1 MSARKLWLII
11 ASAFVLGAGAL
22 FYAQKAYPE
31 TFLLPL
37 SGLPLVPL
45 ANLSMPSM
53 PSMPN
58 ISAFTDV
65 LPSGAPRWHSTDYYY
80 YYQYYANPY
89 GQYYG
94 AHPFSFSAGKS

>member
-65 LPSGAPRWHSTDYYY
+65 LPSGAP
-80 YYQYYANPY
+80 
-89 GQYYG
+89 
-94 AHPFSFSAGKS
+94 HPLSSRAARATVVRELRQGVN